1 MPHLRKSTLT
11 TAIAALLA
19 LCTAG
24 SVAAQGF
31 VNTAPAERFVDFDI
45 HLSAGGSGIIQNYAS
60 KFEQIR
66 ELTNSMGVQY
76 GVGASAVF
84 SFNSLVGL
92 GTELNILLNHTRLNM
107 MVASGQS
114 STVSSIFLR
123 NNSVYVNVPVF
134 MRFRFSISDA
144 VKWDVMGG
152 AYYSYGISGKQKQ
165 SIYNA
170 SLNSLDQLVPQMVMS
185 EPDYFNS
192 ASTFISS
199 YRRSD
204 YGIHMGTGLRL
215 GNHISV
221 GFICQLGLKNISFTS
236 GLVNPSIHNYSVSGR
251 VGYVF

>member
-1 MPHLRKSTLT
+1 MSRPIKSMLVSAMT
-11 TAIAALLA
+11 ALLGF
-19 LCTAG
+19 CNAG
-24 SVAAQGF
+24 SASAQGF

-45 HLSAGGSGIIQNYAS
+45 HLSAGGSGITQNYAS

-66 ELTNSMGVQY
+66 ELTNSMGAQY

-84 SFNSLVGL
+84 SFNSFVGF
-92 GTELNILLNHTRLNM
+92 GTELNLLLNHARVNM

-123 NNSVYVNVPVF
+123 NRSVYANIPVF

-152 AYYSYGISGKQKQ
+152 VYYSYGISGKQKQ

-185 EPDYFNS
+185 EPDFFNCS
-192 ASTFISS
+192 STFINSF
-199 YRRSD
+199 RRSD
-204 YGIHMGTGLRL
+204 YGLHLGTGIRF
-215 GNHISV
+215 GKHISV

-251 VGYVF
+251 IGYVF